1 MVRAGGILR
10 RFMLVIFVAKN
21 LWAFGVN
28 LCYLLENTWYKTK
41 FMWGGINYGVG
52 VISLKTQALASKL

>member
-28 LCYLLENTWYKTK
+28 LCYLLENTWYKTII
-41 FMWGGINYGVG
+41 WGGGINYGG
-52 VISLKTQALASKL
+52 GIISLRTQALASKL